1 MAKMTSRER
10 RDEDNRKMWS
20 SPVAALTTAET
31 LALATAFKKKA
42 VRRMKGFY
50 EESLRIDKKLPEML
64 EKAAACGFVID
75 KIEANTYLTSQLLNY
90 RRKTKNV
97 SFVIAAHRDA
107 YKMEGTISITPA
119 SMQLELRCDA
129 LKTVTTKSGWHLPLF
144 KMTYY
149 RTLVVHD
156 NYLAALV
163 GGANP
168 HARKYTTSTSGAV
181 IDHTD
186 VAEELTF

>member
-1 MAKMTSRER
+1 MSSRER
-10 RDEDNRKMWS
+10 KDEDNRKMWS
-20 SPVAALTTAET
+20 APMATLTVAET
-31 LALATAFKKKA
+31 LALASTFKKKA

-50 EESLRIDKKLPEML
+50 EESQRIDKKLPEML
-64 EKAAACGFVID
+64 EKATACGFIID
-75 KIEANTYLTSQLLNY
+75 KIEANTYITSQLNNY

-97 SFVIAAHRDA
+97 SFTILAHRDD
-107 YKMEGTISITPA
+107 YVMEGTISITPA
-119 SMQLELRCDA
+119 SMQMELRCDA
-129 LKTVTTKSGWHLPLF
+129 LKAVTTKTGWHLPLF

-168 HARKYTTSTSGAV
+168 HARKYTTSTAGAV
-181 IDHTD
+181 LDHTE